1 MAGTEARRPG
11 HHGAARAWC
20 LLLLMALLLAM
31 TLAVTWGPV
40 DMPAGTVWRIA
51 GSRLLQALGAGNAPA
66 LEGITP
72 QHQQIVWLI
81 RMPRVLLAALV
92 GAGLAV
98 VGVIMQAMVRN
109 PLADPYL
116 LGVSSGASVG
126 AVSVLAFGALASA
139 GMYALTAGAFAGA
152 LTATVAVYALARAQ
166 GRIHATRLILGGVAI
181 GYVLAGVT
189 SLITLSSGQRDL
201 ANALLTWT
209 LGSLAGTQWEELGIP
224 AVVLAAG
231 LLWLALQ
238 TRPLNALLA
247 GDEAAAT
254 LGVDTARLRRALF
267 LAVSLLTGTMV
278 AVSGAIGFVGLIV
291 PHAARMLVGTDH
303 RRVLPVAALAGALL
317 LVLVDLVA
325 RTAFAPMELPVGVI
339 TSLIG
344 GPFFVW
350 MLVRQP
356 VQGERRP

>member
-1 MAGTEARRPG
+1 MRPTDFRWPRRPG
-11 HHGAARAWC
+11 AARLWC
-20 LLLLMALLLAM
+20 LLLFAALLLVM
-31 TLAVTWGPV
+31 TLAITWGPV

-51 GSRLLQALGAGNAPA
+51 WSRLLQVLGMQPPP

-98 VGVIMQAMVRN
+98 VGTIMQAMVRN

-126 AVSVLAFGALASA
+126 AVAVLAFGALASA

-152 LTATVAVYALARAQ
+152 LAATVAVYLLARSQ

-224 AVVLAAG
+224 TAVLAAG
-231 LLWLALQ
+231 MLWLGLQ

-356 VQGERRP
+356 VQGGRGP